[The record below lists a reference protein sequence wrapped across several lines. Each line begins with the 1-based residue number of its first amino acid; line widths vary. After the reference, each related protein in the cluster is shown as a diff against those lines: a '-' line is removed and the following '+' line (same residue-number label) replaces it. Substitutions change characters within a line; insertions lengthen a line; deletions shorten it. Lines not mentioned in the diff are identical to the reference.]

1 MLGSHWLVLNLWDWY
16 GSFVNRFSFGS
27 RDEQRQQE
35 ITKLSEYGSAPW
47 SFVSLCFACPLPG
60 TADTNQFKGPRSSQ
74 RSCVHCTLSYI
85 SFTYLLVKTSLNV
98 SIKSAPKYSGNL
110 MNFRKKNTTN
120 VLPGSQL
127 LSKQRWIVPDP
138 L

>member
-1 MLGSHWLVLNLWDWY
+1 MLLNLWACY
-16 GSFVNRFSFGS
+16 GSFVSRFSFGS

-47 SFVSLCFACPLPG
+47 SFVLSCFVYPLPG
-60 TADTNQFKGPRSSQ
+60 TADTNQFKGPHSSQ

-85 SFTYLLVKTSLNV
+85 SFSYLLVKTSLNV

-110 MNFRKKNTTN
+110 MNFLKKNFFLKIILIIFFLLHTDPQER
-120 VLPGSQL
+120 PG
-127 LSKQRWIVPDP
+127 
-138 L
+138 